1 MATDEEQARIDKY
14 IWRYTGLKSIRQI
27 SEELGIAPDAVMRRR
42 QELRDEIDVLSVQES
57 QHKVLTELQEVAQIL
72 RDKLDNVSD
81 ERNFSGI
88 ANSFVN
94 AMKTVNAEL
103 KAMEKRNTD
112 AVDSLNRLRV
122 QELLRLID
130 LTVAKTLTQ
139 IADENDLDESE
150 LLAIFQ
156 SYLKPAA
163 EELEA

>member
-1 MATDEEQARIDKY
+1 MAENEEQARIDKY
-14 IWRYTGLKSIRQI
+14 IWRYTGVKSIRQI

-139 IADENDLDESE
+139 IADENDLDEST

-156 SYLKPAA
+156 SHLKPAA

>member
-1 MATDEEQARIDKY
+1 MAENEEQARIDKY

-81 ERNFSGI
+81 ERNFAGI
-88 ANSFVN
+88 ANSFVS

-139 IADENDLDESE
+139 IADENDLDESA

-156 SYLKPAA
+156 SHLKPAA